1 MLKATNLSY
10 EYPQKELFHNITF
23 TLEEDAHCALIGVSG
38 TGKSTLIDIIMDQEK
53 YMFTGDLDFDFPC
66 HIGYVS
72 QFMDENI
79 DQNMSVFDYISMPF
93 TLLQQEIDNLCTQ
106 METATDFEDVLAL
119 YQEKYDAFE
128 AMGGTDFESQ
138 IDKRLNIADLMR
150 HKNSSIGLLSGGE
163 FKLVQIIKEMLSS
176 PHLMIM
182 DEPDVFLDFIHLN
195 ALKDLINYH
204 KGTLLVI
211 THNRYI
217 LNHCFNKILHLENKE
232 LQEFD
237 GTYREYNLSLF
248 EKKIELQELAK
259 ADLEAIEKNKEVIE
273 RLRTAATNLADPSK
287 GKALRARIKLQE
299 RLEAR
304 QIKPPFVEVRAPKI
318 NLPALENSMEGET
331 LISVNDYTISY
342 DELLLSDVNF
352 EVKYGEKIA
361 LIGPNGTGKT
371 TLLRDL
377 YTKDKSTIT
386 YHEDFRASYLSQKQ
400 GEVLNDDNT
409 LLEEFL
415 ELGFKNKHSVLDY
428 LEGYHFDEEMLS
440 QKIKL
445 LSGGER
451 TLVQLAK
458 IALSD
463 SNCLFLDEPTSHLDT
478 YSQVSLEKAINNY
491 NGTVIMVSHDFY
503 TIVNTMD
510 YALLIDE
517 KTIRR
522 VSMRKFRKMIYAN
535 HFSQNY
541 VALEDSKKTLESK
554 IEACLKTSDFEKAGL
569 LLGELAL
576 VIEKFEK

>member
-1 MLKATNLSY
+1 MLKAVNLSY
-10 EYPQKELFHNITF
+10 EYPQKELFHNISF
-23 TLEEDAHCALIGVSG
+23 TLEEDVHCALIGVSG
-38 TGKSTLIDIIMDQEK
+38 TGKSTLIDIIIDPEK
-53 YMFTGDLDFDFPC
+53 YMFTGDLDFDTPC

-79 DQNMSVFDYISMPF
+79 DPNLSVFDYIGENFIS
-93 TLLQQEIDNLCTQ
+93 LQKEIDELCKE
-106 METATDFEDVLAL
+106 MESATNFEEILEV
-119 YQEKYDAFE
+119 YQEKYDNFE
-128 AMGGTDFESQ
+128 LIGGPSFESQ
-138 IDKRLNIADLMR
+138 IDKRLNIAGLLK
-150 HKNSSIGLLSGGE
+150 HKDSPIGVLSGGE
-163 FKLVQIIKEMLSS
+163 FKLVQIIKEMLLS

-182 DEPDVFLDFIHLN
+182 DEPDVFLDFIHLT

-304 QIKPPFVEVRAPKI
+304 QIKPPFVEVRSPKI
-318 NLPALENSMEGET
+318 NLPVLENSMEDEV
-331 LISVNDYTISY
+331 LISVNDYSISF

-352 EVKYGEKIA
+352 DVKYGDKIA

-377 YTKDKSTIT
+377 YTGGNSSIT
-386 YHEDFRASYLSQKQ
+386 YNEEFRPSYLSQKQ
-400 GEVLNDDNT
+400 GEVLCDDNT
-409 LLEEFL
+409 IVEEFL
-415 ELGFKNKHSVLDY
+415 ELGFKNREEILAYLIDY
-428 LEGYHFDEEMLS
+428 HMDEEMLD
-440 QKIKL
+440 QKIRL

-451 TLVQLAK
+451 TLIQLAK

-554 IEACLKTSDFEKAGL
+554 IEACLKVSDFEKAGL

-576 VIEKFEK
+576 VIEEFEK